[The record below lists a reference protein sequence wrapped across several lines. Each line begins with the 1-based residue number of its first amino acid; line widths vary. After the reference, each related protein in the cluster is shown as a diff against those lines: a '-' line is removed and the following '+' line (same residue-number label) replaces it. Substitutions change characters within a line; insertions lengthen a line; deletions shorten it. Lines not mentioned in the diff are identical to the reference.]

1 MHAPDIATCSADVT
15 GVASPSQIRDTCE
28 FPSMPITQCS
38 DAELLCASDVRSFE
52 LFYRRYF
59 EVILG
64 FFARRTRD
72 PEMAADLTAETF
84 AAALNSCDRYR
95 AELGAPSTWLYGI
108 AAHKL
113 GDWRRRGYAEDR
125 ARRRLG
131 IERPPLSEDDVA
143 ELARLAGEVTVVEL
157 LDELPSDQRTAVRA
171 RLLDERSYDEIAL
184 AEGVS
189 EAAIRKR
196 VSRGLAG
203 LRQRVGGDG

>member
-1 MHAPDIATCSADVT
+1 MI
-15 GVASPSQIRDTCE
+15 SPSEIEELYRRHARRLAGYLMRATG
-28 FPSMPITQCS
+28 
-38 DAELLCASDVRSFE
+38 DAEV
-52 LFYRRYF
+52 
-59 EVILG
+59 
-64 FFARRTRD
+64 
-72 PEMAADLTAETF
+72 AADLTAETF
-84 AAALNSCDRYR
+84 AAALVARDRYR
-95 AELGAPSTWLYGI
+95 SELGAPSTWLYGI

-143 ELARLAGEVTVVEL
+143 ELARLAAEVSVVEL
-157 LDELPSDQRTAVRA
+157 LEELPSEQRKAVRA
-171 RLLDERSYDEIAL
+171 RLLDERSYEEIAG